1 MKAPDKIYLGI
12 QDMGSGYVYKL
23 SLDDN
28 GEQEYIRKDT
38 LPDDELVSNDLTKAA
53 EHYAWM
59 KEQPLSDGERLSIC
73 FNPRIEAYKAG
84 AEWQRKQ
91 DELLSKITEEHLE
104 GLRWI
109 IRTGITTQPRPYHK
123 YCKDLLQ
130 LLESYKN
137 EI

>member
-1 MKAPDKIYLGI
+1 MTQEEARTILY
-12 QDMGSGYVYKL
+12 GYVKACREDDMLTLETFGYEDVMEAMSMGAKAL
-23 SLDDN
+23 QQPSLPSYV
-28 GEQEYIRKDT
+28 EE
-38 LPDDELVSNDLTKAA
+38 AA
-53 EHYAWM
+53 ENSWVDY
-59 KEQPLSDGERLSIC
+59 EYREDPRGLYSSCYIDG
-73 FNPRIEAYKAG
+73 FKAG
-84 AEWQRKQ
+84 AGWMK

-109 IRTGITTQPRPYHK
+109 IRTGITAQPRPYHK

>member
-84 AEWQRKQ
+84 AKWQRKQ

>member
-1 MKAPDKIYLGI
+1 MNADKVLELATLTYPNDENLRVAYMLG
-12 QDMGSGYVYKL
+12 L
-23 SLDDN
+23 N
-28 GEQEYIRKDT
+28 
-38 LPDDELVSNDLTKAA
+38 
-53 EHYAWM
+53 
-59 KEQPLSDGERLSIC
+59 
-73 FNPRIEAYKAG
+73 AG
-84 AEWQRKQ
+84 AEWMK

-109 IRTGITTQPRPYHK
+109 IRTGITAQPRPYHK